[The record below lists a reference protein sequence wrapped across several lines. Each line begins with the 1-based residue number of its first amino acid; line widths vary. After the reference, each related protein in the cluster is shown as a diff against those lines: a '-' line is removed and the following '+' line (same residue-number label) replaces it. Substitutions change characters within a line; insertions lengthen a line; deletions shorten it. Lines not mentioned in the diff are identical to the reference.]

1 MCKQLLFSMG
11 DQYQRGSGY
20 GPLTIGH
27 NSLKL
32 PNGMYLQYPNL
43 TYAPADGGF
52 VYNFYKRTERLYGP
66 KLTENII
73 QALARIVI
81 TDAMLQLDNVVLQVH
96 DEIIT
101 CKQVENPDDELSRML
116 GIMTQAPDWCTTLPL
131 AAEGGYSTRYDK

>member
-1 MCKQLLFSMG
+1 MK
-11 DQYQRGSGY
+11 DQYQTGSKY
-20 GPLTIGH
+20 GPLTVGR

-32 PNGMYLQYPNL
+32 PNDMYLQYPNL

-52 VYNFYKRTERLYGP
+52 IYTSYKRTERIYGP

-81 TDAMLQLDNVVLQVH
+81 TDAMLKLDNVVLQIH

-101 CKQVENPDDELSRML
+101 CKEASEPETELQHML
-116 GIMTQAPDWCTTLPL
+116 GIMTIAPEWCSTIPL
-131 AAEGGYSTRYDK
+131 AAEGVYSKRYDK